1 MQKIKLRHWIATLT
15 LLFGV
20 SSAYASDYGFW
31 FPALV
36 MGVFVLLIGLAI
48 AGSVLVYKDVQD
60 GTKDKLT
67 WKFYT
72 GAAMLVPGLILLG
85 VNLFE

>member
-1 MQKIKLRHWIATLT
+1 MQKIKLRHWIATLA
-15 LLFGV
+15 LLFSV
-20 SSAYASDYGFW
+20 SSACASDYGFW

-36 MGVFVLLIGLAI
+36 MGIFVLLIGLAI

-60 GTKDKLT
+60 DTKDKLT

-72 GAAMLVPGLILLG
+72 GAAMLAPGLVQLG
-85 VNLFE
+85 ITLFE

>member
-1 MQKIKLRHWIATLT
+1 MQKIKLRHWIATLA
-15 LLFGV
+15 LLFSA

-36 MGVFVLLIGLAI
+36 MAAFFVPLALGIVGL
-48 AGSVLVYKDVQD
+48 VLVYKDVQD
-60 GTKDKLT
+60 NTKDKLT

-72 GAAMLVPGLILLG
+72 GAAMLVPALVVLG
-85 VNLFE
+85 INIFE